1 VTPAICLGCPRD
13 SRRESGR
20 WANNSSRA
28 TSHEPRGMPST
39 QIQSISQ
46 ELLCLPLGQSVKKF
60 LDYLIVEAGLSNN
73 TVLAYGRD
81 LKGFLKYCKSN
92 KISRLQEIKP
102 PLIQNY
108 LRILAQEPKNTSS
121 RECELDPSCVPS
133 TSLGAGVRDASC
145 EKHTQYAIRNTK
157 YKNKWEPKAGS
168 SIKRCLV
175 AIRMFLRFARLT
187 GLVENDLAGLL
198 ESPKIWQKLPC
209 VCNKQQVINLLNAPC
224 PDEPFYLRD
233 KAMLELLY
241 ATGIRASELSNLKTS
256 DLNLNIGYL
265 RCVGKGNR
273 ERVIPIGK
281 AAITAAIEYLTNLR
295 PRLAKPFSA
304 DFLLLSRTGR
314 PISRIEIWRLVKKYA
329 MRAGMPRNLTVH
341 TLRHCFATHLLAGGA
356 DLRSVQEM
364 LGHVDI
370 ATTQIYTH
378 VDHERLKKIHKEF
391 HPRP

>member
-1 VTPAICLGCPRD
+1 
-13 SRRESGR
+13 
-20 WANNSSRA
+20 
-28 TSHEPRGMPST
+28 MPST

-46 ELLCLPLGQSVKKF
+46 KLPSLPLGRSVKKF

-81 LKGFLKYCKSN
+81 LKGFLKYCKSK
-92 KISRLQEIKP
+92 KISQLQQIKP
-102 PLIQNY
+102 ALIQDY
-108 LRILAQEPKNTSS
+108 LRILTQGPKSTAL
-121 RECELDPSCVPS
+121 RGCEL
-133 TSLGAGVRDASC
+133 TTA
-145 EKHTQYAIRNTK
+145 
-157 YKNKWEPKAGS
+157 KAGS

-175 AIRMFLRFARLT
+175 AIRMFLRFAKLT
-187 GLVENDLAGLL
+187 GLIEDDLAEML

-209 VCNKQQVINLLNAPC
+209 VCSKQQVIDLLNAPC

-233 KAMLELLY
+233 KVVLELLY
-241 ATGIRASELSNLKTS
+241 ATGIRAGEVAGLKTS

-265 RCVGKGNR
+265 RCLGKGNR

-281 AAITAAIEYLTNLR
+281 VAIAAAVEYLTNLR
-295 PRLAKPFSA
+295 PTLVRPFSA

-314 PISRIEIWRLVKKYA
+314 PMSRIEIWRLVKKYA
-329 MRAGMPRNLTVH
+329 IRAGMPRNLTVH

-378 VDHERLKKIHKEF
+378 VDKERLRKIHKEF